1 MAPKFS
7 SKPGRCE
14 RHLQRKFNNPLFPEE
29 DREISRDQVAAARA
43 LDEEELLHFSE
54 DYQMILQEIVDLA
67 QNEDSEVVLKLKQR
81 LDQLYEQVCGLGGD
95 RTAEKRG
102 LTKLHQAVSQAIT
115 TGAAG
120 DPTAEE
126 KLAQEAQARK
136 LHWQLLE
143 EPLVAD
149 LLRPDSPVSQDDL
162 LPSLLSEDA
171 GAFGVAMGMFDPEQ
185 RRSLLTQ
192 AEAWLKVR
200 EEEPGLENAR
210 ARVEFLQGLVTSSE
224 EHG

>member
-1 MAPKFS
+1 MALKFS
-7 SKPGRCE
+7 CKPGRCE

-29 DREISRDQVAAARA
+29 KRVVSQDQVEAAYA
-43 LDEEELLHFSE
+43 LDKEEFQHFSD
-54 DYQMILQEIVDLA
+54 DYQTILQEIADLA
-67 QNEDSEVVLKLKQR
+67 ENVDSEVVLKLKQR

-95 RTAEKRG
+95 RTAEKKG
-102 LTKLHQAVSQAIT
+102 LTKLHQAVNQAIT

-126 KLAQEAQARK
+126 KLAQEAQARNV
-136 LHWQLLE
+136 HWQLLE

-149 LLRPDSPVSQDDL
+149 LLRPDSPISQDDL
-162 LPSLLSEDA
+162 LPSLLSEGA
-171 GAFGVAMGMFDPEQ
+171 GSFGVAMGMFDSAQ

-192 AEAWLKVR
+192 AETLLQGR

-210 ARVEFLQGLVTSSE
+210 ARVEFLQGLVASAEYSN
-224 EHG
+224 

>member
-1 MAPKFS
+1 MAPEFS

-14 RHLQRKFNNPLFPEE
+14 RHLQRKFNNPIFPVEV
-29 DREISRDQVAAARA
+29 RVVSQDQVEAARA
-43 LDEEELLHFSE
+43 LDDEEFQHFSD
-54 DYQMILQEIVDLA
+54 DYQAILQEIADLA
-67 QNEDSEVVLKLKQR
+67 QNVDSEVVLKLKQR

-102 LTKLHQAVSQAIT
+102 LTKLHQAVNQAIT

-126 KLAQEAQARK
+126 KLSQETQARDI
-136 LHWQLLE
+136 HWQLLE

-149 LLRPDSPVSQDDL
+149 LLRPDSPISQDDL

-171 GAFGVAMGMFDPEQ
+171 GSFGVAMGMFDPEQ

-192 AEAWLKVR
+192 AEAWLKDR
-200 EEEPGLENAR
+200 EEEPGLDNAR
-210 ARVEFLQGLVTSSE
+210 ARVEFLRGLVTSPE